1 MNTPCIAPCVAIPLY
16 RPWWQRL
23 FDRRPA
29 PPRSAPAAADP
40 AGWSRRDWQALSS
53 LSGRTLR
60 DIGAPEGLHEERDAR
75 TRLGLDLMRL

>member
-1 MNTPCIAPCVAIPLY
+1 MNSPCIAPCVAIPLY

-29 PPRSAPAAADP
+29 PRRAAPAPNDP
-40 AGWSRRDWQALSS
+40 AGWSRHDWLALRG
-53 LSGRTLR
+53 LNDRTLR
-60 DIGAPEGLHEERDAR
+60 DIGAPEWLHTEHDAR

>member
-23 FDRRPA
+23 FDRAPA
-29 PPRSAPAAADP
+29 PRHTTVTLDDQ
-40 AGWSRRDWQALSS
+40 AGWRRRDWQLLAGLSE
-53 LSGRTLR
+53 RTLR
-60 DIGAPEGLHEERDAR
+60 DIGAPEWLHAERDAR